1 MPLRFCRGE
10 SPDHLR
16 GNAHP
21 RRSLA
26 LPTLP
31 PRHFRSAAGVAR
43 TWLPG
48 WQPERPERPERP
60 ALRVPKP
67 AVAVLPLG
75 SSGLV
80 PQLAPLPREPR
91 VLRVRVALLA
101 PQQVAR
107 NPAPQAQ
114 PNWRVGALLAA
125 WHRAQARP

>member
-1 MPLRFCRGE
+1 MRILAGRLRYQH
-10 SPDHLR
+10 S
-16 GNAHP
+16 
-21 RRSLA
+21 
-26 LPTLP
+26 P

-43 TWLPG
+43 TGLPG
-48 WQPERPERPERP
+48 WQPERP

-75 SSGLV
+75 SSGRV
-80 PQLAPLPREPR
+80 PQQAPLPWVLREPREPR

-107 NPAPQAQ
+107 NPVPQAQ

-125 WHRAQARP
+125 WHRAQAHL